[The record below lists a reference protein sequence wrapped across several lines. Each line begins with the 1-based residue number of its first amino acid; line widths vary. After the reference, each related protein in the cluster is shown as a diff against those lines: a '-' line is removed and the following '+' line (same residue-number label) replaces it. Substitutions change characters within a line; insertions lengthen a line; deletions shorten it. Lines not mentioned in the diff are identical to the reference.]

1 MRAEPYLSVVVAT
14 RDDDH
19 GGDPGARLK
28 AALKVYKRQAEKF
41 RFPLEYIIVDWN
53 SPVKRAGVFAQVKT
67 WDLKG
72 EFLKIRVIEV
82 PPRAHKKIDD
92 AKIPFYQMIAKNVGI
107 RRARGRFVLATNID
121 IFLEEELFKF
131 LSKKELK
138 PNRMYRSDRID
149 LAIEVIKEQPNQEPF
164 QIPDKL
170 KTRKHVR
177 SRSFVKKDLKI
188 INNVKNFAWPEF
200 DSKLSMPKIWKE
212 KVRLWKKKLGIRGSP
227 GFQLHTNGCGDFT
240 LLSRAAW
247 HSLRGYPEFRIF
259 SFHIDSVFCHQAHES
274 GYFELCLPPSLV
286 HYHIDH
292 SAGWTPETDDQLL
305 ERLRAKNIPF
315 IESQMDILIEGCRRA
330 QKPLFNDEHW
340 GLIGQVFPDR
350 HI

>member
-67 WDLKG
+67 WDLKS

-82 PPRAHKKIDD
+82 PPQAHKKIDD

-107 RRARGRFVLATNID
+107 RRAKGKFVLASNID
-121 IFLEEELFKF
+121 IFLGEELFHF
-131 LSKKELK
+131 LSKKKLK
-138 PNRMYRSDRID
+138 ANRMYRSDRID
-149 LAIEVIKEQPNQEPF
+149 LNIEIIKQLPKREPYD
-164 QIPDKL
+164 IPKKL
-170 KTRKHVR
+170 FTRKHIRNR
-177 SRSFVKKDLKI
+177 SIVERDLKI
-188 INNVKNFAWPEF
+188 FTLAGSFHLPQF
-200 DSKLSMPKIWKE
+200 DSRVPATKIWKE
-212 KVRLWKKKLGIRGSP
+212 KIRLLKKRLGLFGSP
-227 GFQLHTNGCGDFT
+227 GFNLHTNGCGDFT
-240 LLSRAAW
+240 LLSRSAW
-247 HSLRGYPEFRIF
+247 HALRGYPEFRIF
-259 SFHIDSVFCHQAHES
+259 SFHIDSIFCHQAHES
-274 GYFELCLPPSLV
+274 GYFELCLQNALE

-292 SAGWTPETDDQLL
+292 SSGWTPETNDQLL
-305 ERLRAKNIPF
+305 QRLRAKNIPF
-315 IESQMDILIEGCRRA
+315 IEYQMDQLVEACRRS
-330 QKPLFNDEHW
+330 QKPLFNAENW
-340 GLIGQVFPDR
+340 GLFGEVFPER

>member
-67 WDLKG
+67 WDLKS

-82 PPRAHKKIDD
+82 PPVAHKKIDE

-107 RRARGRFVLATNID
+107 RRAKGRFVLASNID
-121 IFLEEELFKF
+121 IFLDEELFRF
-131 LSKKELK
+131 LTQKALK
-138 PNRMYRSDRID
+138 ARRMYRSDRVD
-149 LAIEVIKEQPNQEPF
+149 LDIKIIQQQPKTAPYR
-164 QIPDKL
+164 IPNRL

-177 SRSFVKKDLKI
+177 SRSIAQKDLKI
-188 INNVKNFAWPEF
+188 FTHAGNFQYPEF
-200 DSKLSMPKIWKE
+200 DSRIPATKIWKE
-212 KVRLWKKKLGIRGSP
+212 KIRLWKKRLGLFGSP
-227 GFQLHTNGCGDFT
+227 GFHLHTNGCGDFT
-240 LLSRAAW
+240 LLSRSAW
-247 HSLRGYPEFRIF
+247 HALRGYPEFRIF
-259 SFHIDSVFCHQAHES
+259 SFHIDSVFCHQAHDS
-274 GYFELCLPPSLV
+274 GYFELCLPPPLE

-292 SAGWTPETDDQLL
+292 SAGWTPETNDRLL
-305 ERLRAKNIPF
+305 QRLRTKNIPF
-315 IESQMDILIEGCRRA
+315 IEHQMDQLVEGCRKAR
-330 QKPLFNDEHW
+330 KPLFNAEDW
-340 GLIGQVFPDR
+340 GLFGEVFPER